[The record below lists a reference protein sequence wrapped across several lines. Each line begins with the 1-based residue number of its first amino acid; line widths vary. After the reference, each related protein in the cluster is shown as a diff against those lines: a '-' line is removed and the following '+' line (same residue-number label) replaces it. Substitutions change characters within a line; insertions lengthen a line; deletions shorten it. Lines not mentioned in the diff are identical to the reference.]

1 MTQRG
6 FAVLAV
12 LMSGALWSGC
22 TTDHGVL
29 RSGDSIVLVG
39 EIGPEDSVAGVGLG
53 GTLMMVGD
61 CVGIDEATVIWP
73 SGTEIASVEPLAID
87 VPGLGRVAL
96 GDRVDGGG
104 DEYVDRL
111 PKGID
116 SIPAGCPTE
125 QVFAFYPD
133 E

>member
-1 MTQRG
+1 MTRRG
-6 FAVLAV
+6 VVLAV
-12 LMSGALWSGC
+12 LMSGTLWSGC

-39 EIGPEDSVAGVGLG
+39 EIGPGDSVAGVGLG
-53 GTLMMVGD
+53 GTLAMVGD

-73 SGTEIASVEPLAID
+73 YGTEIASNEPLTID

-96 GDRVDGGG
+96 GDQVDGSG

-116 SIPAGCPTE
+116 SIPAGCPAE

-133 E
+133 G